1 MAEQKVMPADS
12 AAWGL
17 ARPGQRLLR
26 SGDLVF
32 RHGRG
37 IVSEMVL
44 RFSLRDARYSHA
56 GILSLEGDTAYVYH
70 ALGGEGSHTALR
82 KETLESFCRPAGA
95 CAFGIYRLDLTTA
108 QQHRL
113 MAATHQA
120 YRSKIPFDTRYDLRT
135 DSAFYCTEFVYR
147 MLQQATG
154 DKKYIP
160 LTQVAGFAYVSC
172 DNLYQNRHAA
182 FVYAHV
188 YPE

>member
-1 MAEQKVMPADS
+1 MQTDS
-12 AAWGL
+12 AVWIL
-17 ARPGQRLLR
+17 ARPGPGLLR

-70 ALGGEGSHTALR
+70 ALGGEGSQVPLR

-95 CAFGIYRLDLTTA
+95 SAFGVYRLDLTAA
-108 QQHRL
+108 QQRRL
-113 MAATHQA
+113 LAAAQQA
-120 YRSKIPFDTRYDLRT
+120 YRSKIPFDTRYDLRS

-147 MLQQATG
+147 MLQQASG

-160 LTQVAGFAYVSC
+160 LTQVAGFTYVSC

-182 FVYAHV
+182 FVYGYV
-188 YPE
+188 YPD